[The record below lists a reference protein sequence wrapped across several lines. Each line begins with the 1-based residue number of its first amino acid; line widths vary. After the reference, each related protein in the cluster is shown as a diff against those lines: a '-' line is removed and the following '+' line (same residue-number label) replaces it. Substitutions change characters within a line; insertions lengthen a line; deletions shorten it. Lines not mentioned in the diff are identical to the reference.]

1 MIPTAARIHL
11 RTSPP
16 PALPALG
23 RAEDPIEEPSPS
35 PKLCAAEGVLACVRA
50 LRRSIPVVFLVLVA
64 MAGTSSAAVARL
76 PTWHV
81 VEQQA
86 FGIAKSGPYVLLGWE
101 TGTAQLIDGQTGK
114 RVVLRPRAGC
124 SFDDGYSTPLGGS
137 WVVTVCHSGSFELY
151 SIPSRRWIPFS
162 PDVEQMFA
170 LSGICANRYP
180 PLCDAQ
186 YVTIGDQWIEFDVS
200 YGYHSGPTVPT
211 YERIKSRQITTNPP
225 GVKPG
230 GNQILDLDSPNLTRT
245 LCDPLRMPV
254 PSGTIVTDGG
264 FAIDE
269 ESAPPEYVRHTY
281 LERCGS
287 SLHEPI
293 GTDVSS
299 FTADAQAVVWSAGG
313 SSNELDGLLL
323 ASRRRLTLRLPQPV
337 ASLCRQK
344 GSVCIAGL
352 ALTGRALYVSASNGQ
367 IWAAANPLVRSATTP
382 GLPA

>member
-1 MIPTAARIHL
+1 MREGAAAINPRRLLGSRGDGWDQL
-11 RTSPP
+11 R
-16 PALPALG
+16 G
-23 RAEDPIEEPSPS
+23 G
-35 PKLCAAEGVLACVRA
+35 C
-50 LRRSIPVVFLVLVA
+50 
-64 MAGTSSAAVARL
+64 RL

-137 WVVTVCHSGSFELY
+137 WVVTMCQSGSFELY

-162 PDVEQMFA
+162 PDFEQMFA

-180 PLCDAQ
+180 PLCGAQ

-211 YERIKSRQITTNPP
+211 YERIKSGQITTNPP

-254 PSGTIVTDGG
+254 PFGTIVTDGG

-269 ESAPPEYVRHTY
+269 ESAPPEYVQHTY

-293 GTDVSS
+293 GTDASWVHRRRAGRCMECRWLLER
-299 FTADAQAVVWSAGG
+299 TRRIVACRAAGG
-313 SSNELDGLLL
+313 
-323 ASRRRLTLRLPQPV
+323 
-337 ASLCRQK
+337 
-344 GSVCIAGL
+344 
-352 ALTGRALYVSASNGQ
+352 
-367 IWAAANPLVRSATTP
+367 
-382 GLPA
+382 